1 MLFHSQ
7 QMIMR
12 LVLFIGLL
20 IFPLFTSLAQDTVTV
35 PDVTGLTLPQAAAR
49 LNENG
54 LRLGDQTAEPWTSAS
69 TGIPGSVV
77 NQSVVA
83 GTTIAQGSSIDL
95 TILSD
100 SRITLIY
107 DDNDLTL
114 INQTDAN
121 ISLNGLLFSSDDGTK
136 RFNAS
141 NWRNNLDGGDCT
153 QIWSIARR
161 EPKRVDGCDSIFWQ
175 TTNETSSHF
184 WTQSAGASQFN
195 VIQNGDVLATCDA
208 APPNSQDSPTTC
220 VFYVVTGDTGSASTD
235 YIYFSYTTDRLVV
248 INSTTD
254 RWMPLNNTPIFNF
267 NPQISNPGV
276 QLIIGDPDLF
286 PDANTVADI
295 RRLAPGQCL
304 MLTVSPLTN
313 AEPTES
319 CNVIARRDLSAEVIF
334 WSAPFELLSP
344 FSDSGRASCPAAVEG
359 QLTRCYMP
367 R

>member
-1 MLFHSQ
+1 MLLRSQ

-20 IFPLFTSLAQDTVTV
+20 IFPVFSTLAQDVTV
-35 PDVTGLTLPQAAAR
+35 PDVTGLNLPQAAAR

-54 LRLGDQTAEPWTSAS
+54 LRLGEQTAEPWTSAS
-69 TGIPGSVV
+69 SGIPGSVV
-77 NQSVVA
+77 NQSVAA
-83 GTTIAQGSSIDL
+83 GIMVAQGSSVDL

-114 INQTDAN
+114 INRAGAN
-121 ISLNGLLFSSDDGTK
+121 INLNGLMFSSDDGTR

-141 NWRNNLDGGDCT
+141 NWRNNLDDGDCT
-153 QIWSIARR
+153 QIWSIARNQ
-161 EPKRVDGCDSIFWQ
+161 PKQVDGCDSIFWQ
-175 TTNETSSHF
+175 TTNETSNHF
-184 WTQSAGASQFN
+184 WTQTAGVSQFN
-195 VIQNGDVLATCDA
+195 VIQDGDVLATCDA
-208 APPNSQDSPTTC
+208 ALPNSQDSPTSC
-220 VFYVVTGDTGSASTD
+220 EFYVVTSATGSASTD
-235 YIYFSYTTDRLVV
+235 YVYFSYTIDRLVV
-248 INSTTD
+248 INNTTD

-276 QLIIGDPDLF
+276 QLILGNPDLF
-286 PDANTVADI
+286 PNVDTVADI

-304 MLTVSPLTN
+304 MLTLSPLTN

-319 CNVIARRDLSAEVIF
+319 CNVIAQRDLSAEVIF
-334 WSAPFELLSP
+334 WAAPFELLSP
-344 FSDSGRASCPAAVEG
+344 FSDSGRASCPAAVEDK
-359 QLTRCYMP
+359 LTRCYMP